1 MLAHALNVIQFL
13 VTTCIIKG
21 KRSLMR
27 LMTPQ
32 GKAYTTDQQQQQQ
45 QHPVDDEGGRGE
57 EGGAAA
63 HSQPFTSNS
72 HLAMPM
78 VSIPRTAIAA

>member
-32 GKAYTTDQQQQQQ
+32 GKAYTTDQQQQ
-45 QHPVDDEGGRGE
+45 HVDDEGGRG

-72 HLAMPM
+72 HLTMPM